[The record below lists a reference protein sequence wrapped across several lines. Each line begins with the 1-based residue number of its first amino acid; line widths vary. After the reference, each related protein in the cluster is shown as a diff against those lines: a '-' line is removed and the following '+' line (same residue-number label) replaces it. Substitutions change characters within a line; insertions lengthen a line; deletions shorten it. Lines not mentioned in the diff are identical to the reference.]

1 MCLFARSSQT
11 ILSGAFARCLLIV
24 TLFFAS
30 SAAYALC
37 FGPPKQVYVGDTSSD
52 SDCTYNDI
60 QSALNAEGGTCPAVV
75 NITREH
81 TYTSQALTISGKGL
95 TLKGWGDGVT
105 CNLLKNCTT
114 AGCLPAETG
123 APLVTLSGT
132 TGSSVLHIDGSSG
145 VTLID
150 LTLTGGI
157 VNPQQGGG
165 GVYFGGSGSLTT
177 QNTTI
182 DYNQAGYG
190 AGIAMSP
197 SGTAALTLGPNSV
210 IQYNDA
216 TVNGGGILIEGQTT
230 LTATSPNTYINGNTA
245 LSGSGGGVIVNGPAT
260 ANIGSPGYFGLPV
273 IEGNSAEYGGG
284 VAAFAASQ
292 APPTINLFTTDANNP
307 VQVSGNVAS
316 HTGGAI
322 YLKPYVPT
330 GFSFE
335 SWPIFCA
342 DNFRLDNNIAQEGTA
357 IYADEDHDIN
367 GDYIGSNVHLN
378 DCAPAGAVACAAG
391 VACNE
396 LSGNVAEDT
405 NQQATDGAV
414 ILMQSSGFLQA
425 DRVKLTG
432 NHGGA
437 AIRVLTDQEN
447 NWSGGGGTV
456 AVNTQL
462 ENCLLADNVLSGELF
477 DATPG
482 GGDNNKI
489 VFDGC
494 TIAGNQIG
502 APYLM
507 LVQLSDNSSFVLRNS
522 LIAQPS
528 RATVDYD
535 GSFDNFTA
543 EYIVSNDITTLSAVG
558 VGVKVGTPT
567 FVNAANGDFHLQR
580 SSIGVN
586 YAPAGTT
593 SHDLDGN
600 TRVVNLPGVPD
611 VYGPMDVG
619 AYEIQLA
626 CAVSDTIFCDGFD
639 G

>member
-1 MCLFARSSQT
+1 MNLRAHLYFLA
-11 ILSGAFARCLLIV
+11 LALLLA
-24 TLFFAS
+24 TTP
-30 SAAYALC
+30 AYAIC
-37 FGPPKQVYVGDTSSD
+37 FGQPKQVYVGDTSSD
-52 SDCTYNDI
+52 GDCTYNDI
-60 QSALNAEGGTCPAVV
+60 QTALDNEGGTCPAVV

-81 TYTSQALTISGKGL
+81 TYTNQALTISGKSL

-105 CNLLKNCTT
+105 CNLLKNCT
-114 AGCLPAETG
+114 AVGCLPAETG
-123 APLVTLSGT
+123 APLITLSGED
-132 TGSSVLHIDGSSG
+132 GNSVLHIDGASG
-145 VTLID
+145 VSLTD

-157 VNPQQGGG
+157 LTPAQDGGG
-165 GVYFGGSGSLTT
+165 IYFGGSGSLSL
-177 QNTTI
+177 QNTTVE
-182 DYNQAGYG
+182 YNQAGYG

-197 SGTAALTLGPNSV
+197 SGTATLTLGPNTV

-245 LSGSGGGVIVNGPAT
+245 LSGSGGGLIVNGFAI
-260 ANIGSPGYFGLPV
+260 ANIGSSGYFGLPV
-273 IEGNSAEYGGG
+273 ISGNTAQYGGG
-284 VAAFAASQ
+284 IAAFAQSGVS
-292 APPTINLFTTDANNP
+292 PGVNLFTTDANNP

-316 HTGGAI
+316 ATGGAV

-335 SWPIFCA
+335 AAPFFCA
-342 DNFRLDNNIAQEGTA
+342 DNFRLDDNISQEGSA
-357 IYADEDHDIN
+357 IYADEDHDVN
-367 GDYIGSNVHLN
+367 GDYLGSNVRLN

-391 VACNE
+391 VTCNE
-396 LSGNVAEDT
+396 MSGNVAENT
-405 NQQATDGAV
+405 NQQPTDGAV

-425 DRVKLTG
+425 DRIKVSG
-432 NHGGA
+432 NQGGA

-447 NWSGGGGTV
+447 NWSGGNGNL

-489 VFDGC
+489 VLDGC
-494 TIAGNQIG
+494 TIVGNQIG

-507 LVQLSDNSSFVLRNS
+507 LVQLSDTSSFAVRNS
-522 LIAQPS
+522 LIAQPG

-535 GSFDNFTA
+535 GSFDNFA
-543 EYIVSNDITTLSAVG
+543 AKYIVSNDITTLSSVG
-558 VGVKVGTPT
+558 VGVRTGTPS
-567 FVNAANGDFHLQR
+567 FVDATNGDYHLQR
-580 SSIGVN
+580 TSIGVN

-600 TRVVNLPGVPD
+600 ARVVNLPDVPD

-619 AYEIQLA
+619 AYEIQSS
-626 CAVSDTIFCDGFD
+626 CAVADTIFCDGFD
-639 G
+639 GQ